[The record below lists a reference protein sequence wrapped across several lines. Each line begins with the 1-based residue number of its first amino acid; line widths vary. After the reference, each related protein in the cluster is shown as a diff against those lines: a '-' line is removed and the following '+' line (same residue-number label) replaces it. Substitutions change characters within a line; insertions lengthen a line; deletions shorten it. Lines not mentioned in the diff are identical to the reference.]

1 MTNHLCIGLLHILYG
16 LIGGSIGYSSPII
29 LRIELASPGF
39 ILSSSL
45 QYNSIITFHG
55 LFMTSFMIMPIL
67 PSSCGNSLL
76 PSRVGCCDLIF
87 PRP

>member
-16 LIGGSIGYSSPII
+16 LIGGSIGYSSSII

-45 QYNSIITFHG
+45 QYNQPT
-55 LFMTSFMIMPIL
+55 
-67 PSSCGNSLL
+67 N
-76 PSRVGCCDLIF
+76 
-87 PRP
+87 